1 MYGST
6 QQPHSTAPLFQKP
19 ARSQPSSRSN
29 GEAARTPPSPLL
41 LHLPFSSLPHLHT
54 QETQRETERDTQGR
68 DRYERDQKKNNF
80 RWTSHSSTSTSSAF
94 CLSRRPRQ
102 GQTDIQKQI
111 RRRLGSDGRDILRPR
126 SK

>member
-19 ARSQPSSRSN
+19 ARSQPW
-29 GEAARTPPSPLL
+29 
-41 LHLPFSSLPHLHT
+41 
-54 QETQRETERDTQGR
+54 
-68 DRYERDQKKNNF
+68 YERDQKNNF
-80 RWTSHSSTSTSSAF
+80 RWTSHSSTSTSSPF
-94 CLSRRPRQ
+94 CLSRRPRH